1 MPETRTATV
10 KLAQG
15 TSFLATSGSG
25 HTITI
30 DNSRDHGGQDLGPTP
45 MELLLLGLAGCTGMD
60 VIAMLRKARQ
70 DVTDYE
76 VHAEGERAETHPR
89 VYTHIVVTHVVR
101 GRNLNPRIIAHS
113 VELSATRY
121 CPASATLGAVAR
133 IEEVVRVIDEVTG
146 AVSEERIQHAGGQPT
161 PSPSGRRLG

>member
-1 MPETRTATV
+1 MPEIRTATV
-10 KLAQG
+10 KLGQG
-15 TSFLATSGSG
+15 TTFAATSGSG

-30 DNSRDHGGQDLGPTP
+30 DTSADHGGQNHGPTP

-76 VHAEGERAETHPR
+76 VHAEGERADTHPR
-89 VYTHIVVTHVVR
+89 VYTHIVVTHTVH
-101 GRNLNPRIIAHS
+101 GRNLDPRIIARS

-121 CPASATLGAVAR
+121 CPAAATLGAVAR
-133 IEEVVRVIDEVTG
+133 IEEVVRVIDEATGGVTE
-146 AVSEERIQHAGGQPT
+146 ARIGKGE
-161 PSPSGRRLG
+161 

>member
-1 MPETRTATV
+1 MSEPRTATV
-10 KLAQG
+10 KLADG

-30 DNSRDHGGQDLGPTP
+30 DNSPDHGGHNLGPTP

-76 VHAEGERAETHPR
+76 VRAEGERAEAHPR
-89 VYTHIVVTHVVR
+89 VYSHIVVTHIVR
-101 GRNLNPRIIAHS
+101 GRNLNPRIIAHA

-121 CPASATLGAVAR
+121 CPASATLGAVGR
-133 IEEVVRVIDEVTG
+133 IEEVVRVVDEATG
-146 AVSEERIQHAGGQPT
+146 TETEERIQHADEQPT
-161 PSPSGRRLG
+161 HLPKPSSA